1 MARTEPIDSCQLKK
15 CPMDTRT
22 FFFKKKFTL
31 YLGFDSC
38 QLKKCPMDTG

>member
-22 FFFKKKFTL
+22 FFFKKKI
-31 YLGFDSC
+31 YLVFGF
-38 QLKKCPMDTG
+38 